1 MTLLMSR
8 ATAINVKLLMK
19 AATQGTV
26 LTNLERVE
34 SHKTVNIIVL
44 ICVLLMQYNELGK
57 KDKTRI
63 K

>member
-1 MTLLMSR
+1 MTLLLSR
-8 ATAINVKLLMK
+8 ATAITVRLLMK

-44 ICVLLMQYNELGK
+44 ICVLLM
-57 KDKTRI
+57 
-63 K
+63 